1 MDPTTFAGIIA
12 AASTRDQWPCVAMTG
27 WSQMPGRPP
36 FRPEWAVAG
45 PLVGAALPMR
55 DAVPAVVDDARCGL
69 LSCLQW
75 SRTQWRQS
83 MSCNTPLIVRRCRR
97 GYLGARGPVVN
108 PVLSGR
114 LSGQSTMISRYRRHD
129 HAGRPRCSG
138 QHCPSLTGVAGHIA
152 SQRRSG

>member
-1 MDPTTFAGIIA
+1 MHGPSWTITFAGPVSYVSRMHSIVEA
-12 AASTRDQWPCVAMTG
+12 TMLLSV
-27 WSQMPGRPP
+27 P